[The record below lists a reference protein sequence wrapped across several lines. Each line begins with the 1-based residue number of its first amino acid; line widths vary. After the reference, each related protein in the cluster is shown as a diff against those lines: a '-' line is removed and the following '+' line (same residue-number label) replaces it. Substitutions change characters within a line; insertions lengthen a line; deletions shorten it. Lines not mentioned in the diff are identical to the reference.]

1 MVNYELTVSIFLL
14 VTEFLLQ
21 WKLINSQ
28 NILFFQMNKQTERMY
43 YLLAIC
49 LVLHPQR
56 IDESVLSTLKE
67 NYGDKLLKMQRG
79 YVNIFFT

>member
-1 MVNYELTVSIFLL
+1 
-14 VTEFLLQ
+14 
-21 WKLINSQ
+21 
-28 NILFFQMNKQTERMY
+28 MNKQTERMY

-79 YVNIFFT
+79 YALFLYCVMHIA

>member
-79 YVNIFFT
+79 YVNIFFI

>member
-1 MVNYELTVSIFLL
+1 
-14 VTEFLLQ
+14 
-21 WKLINSQ
+21 
-28 NILFFQMNKQTERMY
+28 MNKQTERMY

-79 YVNIFFT
+79 YVTVFFVYFCINDLEDYFAYVAFELLNILLDI